1 MVSVLQERWTR
12 EDGVCVTRK
21 MDALEWYLCYKEDG
35 RVRMVSVLQ
44 ERWTR
49 EDGVCVTRKM
59 DA

>member
-1 MVSVLQERWTR
+1 MLQERWTR

-21 MDALEWYLCYKEDG
+21 MDALEWYLCYKKDG